1 MIRKRKGKIVG
12 EDKMIFF
19 DKVDDICKS
28 IYNDYANRSEFIF
41 KNHCFYFRLLK
52 SYSNYYFQ
60 FLIIKHEYFY

>member
-41 KNHCFYFRLLK
+41 KNHF
-52 SYSNYYFQ
+52 
-60 FLIIKHEYFY
+60 FLFSPTQELF